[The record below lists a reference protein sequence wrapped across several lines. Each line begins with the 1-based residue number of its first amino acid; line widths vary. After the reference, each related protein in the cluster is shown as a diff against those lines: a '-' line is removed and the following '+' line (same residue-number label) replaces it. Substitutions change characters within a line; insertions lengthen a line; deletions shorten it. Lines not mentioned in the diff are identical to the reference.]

1 VLTGLFPS
9 VTSASEKT
17 RPQVSSVRR
26 VLARTVALFYIA
38 TPVPRITTF
47 LSRLIV
53 CGALLLLSFAG
64 GSSAQPQ
71 SDDPVPDPEDPAESV
86 PDSVNGEWMYD
97 ATGRLNFSQAAYKD
111 WEEGAGNNSLA
122 LTANFG
128 TSAARRGERWIQAHE
143 LRLAFG
149 LINQEGQDLRKA
161 EDQILWNSSVR
172 YEGDDFFRLFNPTI
186 AADLRTQ
193 FAKGFDYSGNPF
205 EGELDDTTDT
215 RTDLESP
222 VQTSAFF
229 SPAFI
234 TQSLGLTYEPF
245 KGFTMRLGAAAKQT
259 VVAEQDFRVLYGVDP
274 DDPIRWEAGAEFA
287 SAFDRQ
293 ITENIRYRS
302 QLNVFFSFN
311 QTEQPPDARWDNT
324 VSLQVNDWLSTDLQF
339 VALFDRDISRAIQ
352 LKETISVGVSF
363 TLI

>member
-1 VLTGLFPS
+1 LYL
-9 VTSASEKT
+9 
-17 RPQVSSVRR
+17 
-26 VLARTVALFYIA
+26 
-38 TPVPRITTF
+38 
-47 LSRLIV
+47 
-53 CGALLLLSFAG
+53 ALLAAVAG
-64 GSSAQPQ
+64 GRPALGQAG
-71 SDDPVPDPEDPAESV
+71 DRVPEPDNPEDAV
-86 PDSVNGEWMYD
+86 PDSVVGEWVYNAD
-97 ATGRLNFSQAAYKD
+97 ARLNFSQAAYRN

-122 LTANFG
+122 LATGLGGQAMK
-128 TSAARRGERWIQAHE
+128 RGEHWIQAHE

-149 LINQEGQDLRKA
+149 LLNQAGQDLRKA
-161 EDQILWNSSVR
+161 EDEILWNSSVR
-172 YEGDDFFRLFNPTI
+172 YEGDDFFRLFNPTL

-193 FAKGFDYSGNPF
+193 FAKGFDYTENPF
-205 EGELDDTTDT
+205 EGELDDTTDA
-215 RTDLESP
+215 RTKLEPP

-259 VVAEQDFRVLYGVDP
+259 VVAEKDFRVLYGVDP
-274 DDPIRWEAGAEFA
+274 NDPVRWEAGAEFA
-287 SAFDRQ
+287 SSFDRQ
-293 ITENIRYRS
+293 LTENIRYRS

-339 VALFDRDISRAIQ
+339 VALFDRDITRAIQ

-363 TLI
+363 TFI